1 MGTLYI
7 VGTPIGNLG
16 DITLRALDT
25 LKLVDVVLAEDTRV
39 ISRLLTR
46 YEISKPLVSIHEH
59 TDERKLGSVVERLVA
74 GESMAFVS
82 DAGSPGVADPG
93 ARLVALAR
101 EAAVAI
107 VPIPGVSAVTTLI
120 SVAGLNTQEF
130 TFVGFVPHKK
140 GRETLVRRILESQ
153 VPTVYFDSP
162 HRVVKNLELIHKM
175 STELGYSAHIVL
187 GRELTK
193 IYEELLTGD
202 VATVLATLQARET
215 IKGEIVVLVV
225 GEKTRL

>member
-39 ISRLLTR
+39 VSRLLTR
-46 YEISKPLVSIHEH
+46 YEISKPLVSVHEH

-101 EAAVAI
+101 ISNVTI
-107 VPIPGVSAVTTLI
+107 IPIPGVSAVTTLI
-120 SVAGLNTQEF
+120 SIAGLNTQEF

-140 GRETLVRRILESQ
+140 GRETLVRRMLESET
-153 VPTVYFDSP
+153 PTVYFDSP

-175 STELGYSAHIVL
+175 STEFGYTAHIVL

-225 GEKTRL
+225 GEKVK

>member
-39 ISRLLTR
+39 VSRLLTR
-46 YEISKPLVSIHEH
+46 YEISKPLVSVHEH
-59 TDERKLGSVVERLVA
+59 TDERKLSGVVERLVA

-101 EAAVAI
+101 TANVSI

-140 GRETLVRRILESQ
+140 GRETLVRRILESE

-175 STELGYSAHIVL
+175 STDLGYTAHIVL

-193 IYEELLTGD
+193 IYEELLSGD
-202 VATVLATLQARET
+202 VATVLATLQARES

-225 GEKTRL
+225 GEKVR

>member
-39 ISRLLTR
+39 VSRLLTR
-46 YEISKPLVSIHEH
+46 YEISKPLVSVHEH

-101 EAAVAI
+101 AASVAI

-140 GRETLVRRILESQ
+140 GRETLVRRILESET
-153 VPTVYFDSP
+153 PTVYFDSP
-162 HRVVKNLELIHKM
+162 HRVVKNLELFQKFA
-175 STELGYSAHIVL
+175 TELGYTVRVVL

-193 IYEELLTGD
+193 IYEELLSGD
-202 VATVLATLQARET
+202 VATVLATLQARES

-225 GEKTRL
+225 GEKARL